1 MTVNETCWKQLLNR
15 ASNSKLL
22 NKYGPK
28 PDHFNA
34 WLDIRALIM
43 KNMLNHYRGGLGIH
57 HHVFLASLAVLQ
69 SFLCK
74 NNAIFREY
82 TGFKMAS

>member
-1 MTVNETCWKQLLNR
+1 
-15 ASNSKLL
+15 
-22 NKYGPK
+22 
-28 PDHFNA
+28 
-34 WLDIRALIM
+34 M